1 MAPLSRRNH
10 DPNLTSHSASQS
22 SWHNYRRLF
31 SYALAHGRGWA
42 VIVSVTLWSSAL
54 AVLQPWPMKILV
66 DHVLGTQPMPHWLA
80 SMSHRLPGADS
91 PRGLLVWVVIAFL
104 AIFVINSVTEV
115 ILTFA
120 WIQVGQRMVFRLAAD
135 LFSRLQRRSLV
146 FHSRN
151 SVGDLLGR
159 ITTDSWCVY
168 KLIDA
173 ILFGPVR
180 ASILLL
186 GMAALMWQA
195 DATLTL
201 VALAVLPAML
211 LSSAIFGRLIR
222 AAARTKREIES
233 GIQSHVHQM
242 LSGIPVVQAFAR
254 ENRAHER
261 FRQLADRAI
270 HAHWRTTLLG
280 SLSALSSGLTT
291 ACGTAVV
298 LWIGATRVLAG
309 QLTLGELL
317 VFLSYLTTL
326 QLQFKTF
333 AGVYSTLQEQAA
345 SWDRVTEIL
354 LIKSEIHESP
364 QATRLQSVQGRI
376 QLLDVTFGYEPDR
389 AALEHITLD
398 LQPGE
403 TVALVGDTGAGK
415 STLAALI
422 PRLHDP
428 WEGRVLIDGT
438 DVRSVTLDSLRSQVA
453 VVLQEPFLLPATI
466 AENIAFGR
474 PSASRQEIEAAAV
487 ATSADGF
494 IRRLPGGYD
503 FVLGERAATLSG
515 GERQRLAIARAM
527 LTDAPILILD
537 EPTSALDADT
547 EAMVLQALERLMRGK
562 TTLVIAHRF
571 STIRRVDRIVVLE
584 HGRIVEQG
592 GHEELMANDGAYRR
606 LYRHHTAPRRE
617 HALAGPG
624 NRSRHE

>member
-1 MAPLSRRNH
+1 MIPSSRRNR
-10 DPNLTSHSASQS
+10 DSNPASHSVPQS
-22 SWHNYRRLF
+22 SWHDYRRLF
-31 SYALAHGRGWA
+31 SYTMAHWQGWT
-42 VIVSVTLWSSAL
+42 VIVTVTLWSSAL

-80 SMSHRLPGADS
+80 RASQWLPWAES
-91 PRGLLVWVVIAFL
+91 ARGMLAWIVIAFF

-135 LFSRLQRRSLV
+135 LFSRLQRRSLI

-159 ITTDSWCVY
+159 VATDSWCLY
-168 KLIDA
+168 KLVDA
-173 ILFGPVR
+173 VLFGPVR
-180 ASILLL
+180 AMILLL

-195 DATLTL
+195 DSTLTL
-201 VALAVLPAML
+201 IALAVLPAML
-211 LSSAIFGRLIR
+211 FSSAIFGRLIR
-222 AAARTKREIES
+222 VAARARREIES

-242 LSGIPVVQAFAR
+242 LSGIPVVQAFAN

-261 FRQLADRAI
+261 FRQLADRVI
-270 HAHWRTTLLG
+270 RAHRRTTLLG
-280 SLSALSSGLTT
+280 SLSNLSSGLTT
-291 ACGTAVV
+291 VCGTAVV
-298 LWIGATRVLAG
+298 LWIGATRVLGG

-333 AGVYSTLQEQAA
+333 AGVYSILQEQGA
-345 SWDRVTEIL
+345 SWERVTEIL
-354 LIKSEIHESP
+354 QIESEINESP
-364 QATRLQSVQGRI
+364 HATRLSAVHGRI
-376 QLLDVTFGYEPDR
+376 QLLDVTFGYESDR
-389 AALEHITLD
+389 TVLQHITLD

-422 PRLHDP
+422 PRLFDP
-428 WEGRVLIDGT
+428 WEGCVLIDGT

-487 ATSADGF
+487 ATNADGF
-494 IRRLPGGYD
+494 IRQLPGGYD

-527 LTDAPILILD
+527 LTNAPILILD
-537 EPTSALDADT
+537 EPTSALDAET
-547 EAMVLQALERLMRGK
+547 EASVLQALEHLMRGK

-592 GHEELMANDGAYRR
+592 SHKELIATDGVYRR
-606 LYRHHTAPRRE
+606 LYRHYSAPRRE
-617 HALAGPG
+617 HSLLGQG
-624 NRSRHE
+624 SRGGHE